1 MININKFDK
10 LAGIAFRN
18 CLRLH
23 FDSITLF
30 NNLSYPS
37 AYFLSVLSVEEYGKV
52 INILDLIY
60 FYSTGSLNAE
70 EGKKLFEN
78 TLFHAYKQ
86 KKYVSYHKEILP
98 REYLEKVYSGNLE
111 IEKQNAIY
119 VGFPKSK
126 KKLDFDGKIINPLRM
141 GRTKARKQITYFND
155 CLLRLVLGNI
165 KGVYIFESMSFS
177 MQLNRDLYSSLL
189 SEWEYISAVT
199 QKEIRRL
206 ETFDDFEDE

>member
-1 MININKFDK
+1 MINIDKFDK
-10 LAGIAFRN
+10 LAGIAFKN

-37 AYFLSVLSVEEYGKV
+37 AYFFSVLSVEEYGKV

-60 FYSTGSLNAE
+60 FYSTDSLNEEEAE
-70 EGKKLFEN
+70 KLFES

-86 KKYVSYHKEILP
+86 KKYASHHKEILP
-98 REYLEKVYSGNLE
+98 KEYLEKVYSGELE

-119 VGFPKSK
+119 VGFPKRK

-141 GRTKARKQITYFND
+141 GRTKAGKQITYFND

-165 KGVYIFESMSFS
+165 KGAYIFESDSFS
-177 MQLNRDLYSSLL
+177 KQLNRELYSSLI
-189 SEWEYISAVT
+189 SKWKYISAAA

-206 ETFDDFEDE
+206 EAFDDFEDE

>member
-1 MININKFDK
+1 MININKFEK
-10 LAGIAFRN
+10 MTGIALKN

-37 AYFLSVLSVEEYGKV
+37 SYFLSVLAVEEYGKA

-60 FYSTGSLNAE
+60 FYITDSLSE
-70 EGKKLFEN
+70 KEGEKLFES
-78 TLFHAYKQ
+78 TLFHTYKQ
-86 KKYVSYHKEILP
+86 RKYAFHHRDILP
-98 REYLEKVYSGNLE
+98 KEYLKKVSSGYLE

-119 VGFPKSK
+119 VGLPKRK
-126 KKLDFDGKIINPLRM
+126 KKIDFDGKIINPLRM
-141 GRTKARKQITYFND
+141 GKTKAKQQITYFND

-165 KGVYIFESMSFS
+165 KGVYIFESNSFS
-177 MQLNRDLYSSLL
+177 KQLNRDLYFSLL
-189 SEWEYISAVT
+189 TKWEYVSAAT

-206 ETFDDFEDE
+206 EKFDDE